1 MATLGASHPGEGRPV
16 MPKTA
21 APEETSPFP
30 RRVKIGIAGALS
42 GMALGMLDS
51 YIVATALPSIAA
63 DLGGPGSMTWI
74 ITAYALAI
82 AASTQVWGKLSDQF
96 DRKAMFL
103 LSVTLFLAGSV
114 LCGVAPTMGALIG
127 FRALQGIGA
136 GGLLVGTMAMVQVL
150 VPAKESTRISSWTG
164 LLLGGSL
171 VGGPLAGGFLADT
184 LGWRWIFYV
193 NVPFGAL
200 CLIGTVVGVQ
210 LPAKNGKARID
221 YGGTVLLVAAVTC
234 LTLATSWAGT
244 RYAWNSPTILGL
256 CAVAVAALT
265 AFVFVERRCPEPLVP
280 FRMFRT
286 RNFALAQVLGF
297 AFNVTM
303 VATVTFTFLP
313 LYFQNARDVPPSLSG
328 LLLLPMTAGMV
339 VVMNGSSKYLRRT
352 GRFRILPILGSAC
365 VTAGMA
371 GVCVLGPDTDPLLAS
386 LVGLPL
392 GAGLGCLIQN
402 TILITRLSV
411 EPRDLGA
418 ALGLGSLTR
427 TLGSGIGAAL
437 FGSLYVG
444 ALAAGPTPAAVTD
457 GLHAVAAATLIVA
470 LLSLAAAYCVREVP
484 LLDPH

>member
-1 MATLGASHPGEGRPV
+1 
-16 MPKTA
+16 MPRTV
-21 APEETSPFP
+21 APEETDPFT

-42 GMALGMLDS
+42 GMALGMVDS
-51 YIVATALPSIAA
+51 YVVATALPSIAA

-96 DRKAMFL
+96 DRKAVFL
-103 LSVTLFLAGSV
+103 LSVAVFLAGSM
-114 LCGVAPTMGALIG
+114 LCGLAPDVGALIG

-136 GGLLVGTMAMVQVL
+136 GGLLVGAMAMVQVL
-150 VPAKESTRISSWTG
+150 VPPKESTRISSWTG
-164 LLLGGSL
+164 LLLGLSL
-171 VGGPLAGGFLADT
+171 VGGPLVGGFLADA

-193 NVPFGAL
+193 NVPFGLL
-200 CLIGTVVGVQ
+200 CLAGTIIGVQ
-210 LPAKNGKARID
+210 APPKSGKARID
-221 YGGTVLLVAAVTC
+221 YGGTVLLVVAVVS

-244 RYAWNSPTILGL
+244 RYAWSSPTILGL
-256 CAVAVAALT
+256 CAVSVAALT

-303 VATVTFTFLP
+303 VATVAFLP
-313 LYFQNARDVPPSLSG
+313 LYFQNARGVPPSLSG
-328 LLLLPMTAGMV
+328 LLLIPMTAGMV
-339 VVMNGSSKYLRRT
+339 AVMNGSSKYIRRT
-352 GRFRILPILGSAC
+352 GRFRILPVIGSAC
-365 VTAGMA
+365 VGVGMA
-371 GVCVLGPDTDPLLAS
+371 GVWLLGPETHPLLAS

-402 TILITRLSV
+402 TILIIRISV

-418 ALGLGSLTR
+418 ALGMGSLTR

-444 ALAAGPTPAAVTD
+444 ALTRGGTGPAAVTD
-457 GLHAVAAATLIVA
+457 GLHAVAAATLVVA
-470 LLSLAAAYCVREVP
+470 VLSLTAACFVRELP
-484 LLDPH
+484 LTDRLPR

>member
-1 MATLGASHPGEGRPV
+1 
-16 MPKTA
+16 MPRTA
-21 APEETSPFP
+21 APEETSPFT

-42 GMALGMLDS
+42 GMTLGMLDS
-51 YIVATALPSIAA
+51 YIVATALPSIAG

-103 LSVTLFLAGSV
+103 LPVAVFLAGSM
-114 LCGVAPTMGALIG
+114 LCGLAPGMGALIG

-136 GGLLVGTMAMVQVL
+136 GGLLVGAMAMVQVL
-150 VPAKESTRISSWTG
+150 VPPKESTRISSWTG
-164 LLLGGSL
+164 LLLGLSL
-171 VGGPLAGGFLADT
+171 VGGPLIGGFLTDA

-193 NVPFGAL
+193 NVPFGLL
-200 CLIGTVVGVQ
+200 CLLGTAIGVQ
-210 LPAKNGKARID
+210 LPPKSGKARID
-221 YGGTVLLVAAVTC
+221 YGGTVLLVAAVVS
-234 LTLATSWAGT
+234 LTLVTSWAGT
-244 RYAWNSPTILGL
+244 RYAWNSPAILGL
-256 CAVAVAALT
+256 CAAAVAALT

-286 RNFALAQVLGF
+286 RNFTLAQVLGF

-303 VATVTFTFLP
+303 VATVTFLP
-313 LYFQNARDVPPSLSG
+313 LYFQNARGVPPSLSG
-328 LLLLPMTAGMV
+328 LLLIPMTAGMV
-339 VVMNGSSKYLRRT
+339 AVMNGSSRYIRRT
-352 GRFRILPILGSAC
+352 GRFRILPIAGSAC
-365 VTAGMA
+365 VAIGTA
-371 GVCVLGPDTDPLLAS
+371 GVCFLGPDTDPLLAS

-418 ALGLGSLTR
+418 ALGMGSLTR

-437 FGSLYVG
+437 FGSLYAG
-444 ALAAGPTPAAVTD
+444 ALARGGAAPTGVTD
-457 GLHAVAAATLIVA
+457 GLHAVAAATLVVA
-470 LLSLAAAYCVREVP
+470 LLALAAACLVREVP
-484 LLDPH
+484 LTDRPATR

>member
-1 MATLGASHPGEGRPV
+1 
-16 MPKTA
+16 MPRTA
-21 APEETSPFP
+21 APEETSPFT

-103 LSVTLFLAGSV
+103 LSVAVFLAGSM
-114 LCGVAPTMGALIG
+114 LCGLAPTMGALIG

-136 GGLLVGTMAMVQVL
+136 GGLLVGAMAMVQVL
-150 VPAKESTRISSWTG
+150 VPPKESTRISSWTG
-164 LLLGGSL
+164 LLLGLSL
-171 VGGPLAGGFLADT
+171 VGGPLAGGFLTDA
-184 LGWRWIFYV
+184 LSWRWIFYV
-193 NVPFGAL
+193 NVPFGLL
-200 CLIGTVVGVQ
+200 CLAGTVVGVR
-210 LPAKNGKARID
+210 LPAKSGKARID
-221 YGGTVLLVAAVTC
+221 YGGTILLVAAVVC
-234 LTLATSWAGT
+234 LTLTTSWIGT

-256 CAVAVAALT
+256 CAAAIAALT

-303 VATVTFTFLP
+303 VATVTFLP

-328 LLLLPMTAGMV
+328 LLLIPMTAGMV
-339 VVMNGSSKYLRRT
+339 AVMNASSRYLRRT
-352 GRFRILPILGSAC
+352 GRFRILPVIGSAC
-365 VTAGMA
+365 VAVGMT
-371 GVCVLGPDTDPLLAS
+371 GICFLGPDTDPLLSS
-386 LVGLPL
+386 LPGLPL

-402 TILITRLSV
+402 TILIIRLSV
-411 EPRDLGA
+411 DPRDLGA

-437 FGSLYVG
+437 FGSLYVS
-444 ALAAGPTPAAVTD
+444 ALTRGTTPAAVAD
-457 GLHAVAAATLIVA
+457 GLHAVAGATLVVA
-470 LLSLAAAYCVREVP
+470 LLSLAAACFVREVP
-484 LLDPH
+484 LTDRPAPR

>member
-1 MATLGASHPGEGRPV
+1 MPETV
-16 MPKTA
+16 TPKTA
-21 APEETSPFP
+21 AQEEASPFT

-63 DLGGPGSMTWI
+63 DLGGPGAMTWI
-74 ITAYALAI
+74 VTAYALAI

-103 LSVTLFLAGSV
+103 LSVAVFLAGST
-114 LCGVAPTMGALIG
+114 LCGLAPTMGALIG

-136 GGLLVGTMAMVQVL
+136 GGLLVGAMAMVQVL
-150 VPAKESTRISSWTG
+150 VPPKESTRISSWTG
-164 LLLGGSL
+164 LLLGLSL
-171 VGGPLAGGFLADT
+171 VGGPLAGGFLTDA

-193 NVPFGAL
+193 NVPFGLL
-200 CLIGTVVGVQ
+200 CLAGTIVGVRV
-210 LPAKNGKARID
+210 PPRTGKARID
-221 YGGTVLLVAAVTC
+221 YAGTVLLVAAVVS
-234 LTLATSWAGT
+234 LTLVTSWAGT
-244 RYAWNSPTILGL
+244 RYPWGSPVILGL
-256 CAVAVAALT
+256 CAVAAAALT

-303 VATVTFTFLP
+303 VATVTFLP
-313 LYFQNARDVPPSLSG
+313 LYFQNARGVPPSLSG
-328 LLLLPMTAGMV
+328 LLLIPMTAGMV
-339 VVMNGSSKYLRRT
+339 AVMHLSSAYIRRT
-352 GRFRILPILGSAC
+352 GRYRILPIAGSAC
-365 VTAGMA
+365 VVAGMA
-371 GVCVLGPDTDPLLAS
+371 GVCFLGPDTDPLLAS

-402 TILITRLSV
+402 TILIIRLSV

-418 ALGLGSLTR
+418 ALGMGSLTR
-427 TLGSGIGAAL
+427 TLGSGMGAAL

-444 ALAAGPTPAAVTD
+444 ALARGGPAPAAVAD
-457 GLHAVAAATLIVA
+457 GLHAVAAGTLAVA
-470 LLSLAAAYCVREVP
+470 ALALAAACLVREIP
-484 LLDPH
+484 LSKPA